1 MSTVHWPAGHEPA
14 GAAIHEVNSGRSVA
28 TPELVWAW
36 LVRPDLW
43 HTYYANV
50 RDVRHIAGPWPEIGL
65 GSRFSWV
72 TFRAPVITEVTEFE
86 PHERLAWTGSG
97 RGSRGHH
104 AWILL
109 PEEGGTFIHTEE
121 TSAVFPRAYSAR
133 SSDRRCAVN
142 TGSGSTISPRSPRAE
157 RDRRHD
163 RRLWCQ
169 TFNPAIHD
177 RVVDRAR
184 TLTPRR

>member
-1 MSTVHWPAGHEPA
+1 MRLPDQRSGKDNMSTIHWPAGHEPA

-65 GSRFSWV
+65 GSHFSWV
-72 TFRAPVITEVTEFE
+72 TFRAPVITKVTEFE
-86 PHERLAWTGSG
+86 PYERLAWTGSG

-121 TSAVFPRAYSAR
+121 TQRGLPSRILGPFLR
-133 SSDRRCAVN
+133 
-142 TGSGSTISPRSPRAE
+142 
-157 RDRRHD
+157 
-163 RRLWCQ
+163 
-169 TFNPAIHD
+169 PAIRREHQKW
-177 RVVDRAR
+177 VDNLAQIAASGKG
-184 TLTPRR
+184 PAA